1 MPMFRDLGATGLLV
15 QTTLA
20 FLGLIL
26 LTGYSMDRRS
36 LLLGMLVLFVTV
48 LGSLTGAGSI
58 ASGQAFFLLI
68 AAFATSINPRQLRG
82 AIVSDQFVLLLFG
95 GILLT
100 LTLGYLSSSVTM
112 SGRLKILSSATT
124 SAVLSSLIV
133 TLGMYFALLL
143 KGRFVL
149 LYRFAG
155 VAILILGIIFILGIQ
170 SRGGLLSAVFFVQ
183 MMLFAYRK
191 NSTRKFHVARKF
203 LFANALAFLFLVFF
217 LVYFGENIVARFDV
231 SKLDDSKSFLS
242 GRTQTYLLLVSSLRN
257 LSFIQYMFGNGY
269 GSTFNY
275 IEQLG
280 LEVPHL
286 DMLVYLFDGGFV
298 GLTIYLFLLFRM
310 RKFGLPYFVPLFFFL
325 NGLHTNMHL
334 WPNLIPATIVLSVY
348 LEMKRK
354 RQREYSLARWECRL
368 SQSAGQINHSPS

>member
-1 MPMFRDLGATGLLV
+1 MLRDLGAAGLLA

-20 FLGLIL
+20 FLGLIF
-26 LTGYSMDRRS
+26 LTGYSMDMRS
-36 LLLGMLVLFVTV
+36 LLLGMLVFLVTV

-68 AAFATSINPRQLRG
+68 AVFATSINQRQLRG

-95 GILLT
+95 SILLI

-112 SGRLKILSSATT
+112 TGRIKILSSATT

-143 KGRFVL
+143 KRRSVLPYRFV
-149 LYRFAG
+149 G
-155 VAILILGIIFILGIQ
+155 VAMLILGMIFILGIQ
-170 SRGGLLSAVFFVQ
+170 SRGGLISAVFFIQ
-183 MMLFAYRK
+183 LMLFAYRK
-191 NSTRKFHVARKF
+191 NSTRKFHFSLKF
-203 LFANALAFLFLVFF
+203 LFTNAFAFIFFVFF
-217 LVYFGENIVARFDV
+217 LVYFGENIVARFDPSNQDT
-231 SKLDDSKSFLS
+231 SKTFLS
-242 GRTQTYLLLVSSLRN
+242 GRTHTYLLLVSSLRN

-298 GLTIYLFLLFRM
+298 GLILYLLLLFRM
-310 RKFGLPYFVPLFFFL
+310 GKFGLPYFVSLFFFL

-354 RQREYSLARWECRL
+354 RLHEFSLARWKHRL
-368 SQSAGQINHSPS
+368 GKSADQINHRPS